1 MSVWSKK
8 EAEARALEMDS
19 HYMKTGF
26 EGYVYERDKWYEI
39 AKRADNTETVQN
51 MQSKKPVR

>member
-19 HYMKTGF
+19 YYTKTGF
-26 EGYVYERDKWYEI
+26 KGYAYERDKWDEI
-39 AKRADNTETVQN
+39 AKSADNTGTVQN